1 MDGGTHEHDTSHLI
15 AGMTTLSSREVYST
29 FMSTQTTYMRY
40 RQRVKG
46 FLRLS
51 TERDIG
57 TERAFLARA
66 TMNIILLGL
75 FWKGIMLL
83 LFLFTTSLIADIIV
97 STTVSEEDGYEG
109 IMRAVRLAQLHLIW
123 LIMAILGE
131 IWGMVRTLLMA
142 CTFWTYQ
149 RLSINKP

>member
-1 MDGGTHEHDTSHLI
+1 MGGGTHDHDTSHLI
-15 AGMTTLSSREVYST
+15 AEMTTLSSREVYNT
-29 FMSTQTTYMRY
+29 LMSTRTTHMRY
-40 RQRVKG
+40 RQRVKDY
-46 FLRLS
+46 LRLS
-51 TERDIG
+51 TERNIG

-66 TMNIILLGL
+66 TMNIILLWL

-97 STTVSEEDGYEG
+97 STTVSEGDGYEG

-131 IWGMVRTLLMA
+131 IWGMVRTPLVA
-142 CTFWTYQ
+142 CTFWTFQ
-149 RLSINKP
+149 RLCINKL

>member
-1 MDGGTHEHDTSHLI
+1 
-15 AGMTTLSSREVYST
+15 
-29 FMSTQTTYMRY
+29 MRY

-46 FLRLS
+46 YLRLS

-57 TERAFLARA
+57 TERAFLARV
-66 TMNIILLGL
+66 TMNIILLWL

-123 LIMAILGE
+123 LIIAILGE
-131 IWGMVRTLLMA
+131 VWGMVRTPLMA
-142 CTFWTYQ
+142 CTFWTFQ
-149 RLSINKP
+149 RFCINKL